1 MTENILKGALR
12 PAIAIALLFGPVG
25 CFSQG
30 TITGKLTLEDGA
42 PPTAAT
48 IAFFFNDKL
57 EESVTPNADGTFSI
71 SFVKEGVFSA
81 VASAPG
87 YDSQTVHNILSPA
100 AGTSVME
107 DITLTVTPD
116 DVTITVKD
124 KKGNP
129 FANMALR
136 VSRQSTV
143 TLTTDAQGT
152 ATLPN
157 LPFGDY
163 FHDPRPYTRDP
174 SKSFAVNLQDRL
186 LFSRVASHDSYELV
200 LRRVT
205 YIEGENLAASSKPG
219 YVAQSIVPSVDLSV
233 CGAGMAVAGSG
244 NYEIRIHEDD
254 AGQPGKLIASRTFT
268 RSEDSSTLLRTNV
281 DLVLGMVDFCLSGA
295 SPILLQGGMKYWMVL
310 GGGGGNYGSYRTLP
324 ASGDPLLYSLNGG
337 PWKPDLSDDYHR
349 ILSLNLVLTE

>member
-1 MTENILKGALR
+1 MPENMLKRALL
-12 PAIAIALLFGPVG
+12 PAIAIALLSGPVG

-42 PPTAAT
+42 PPTSAT

-57 EESVTPNADGTFSI
+57 EESVTPNADGTFSV

-100 AGTSVME
+100 AGTAFME
-107 DITLTVTPD
+107 DITLSVTPD
-116 DVTITVKD
+116 DVTITLKD
-124 KKGNP
+124 KRGNP
-129 FANMALR
+129 FANMDLR
-136 VSRQSTV
+136 VARQSTV

-152 ATLPN
+152 AIWPN

-174 SKSFAVNLQDRL
+174 SKSFAVNEKDRH
-186 LFSRVASHDSYELV
+186 LFTRVASHDSYELV

-219 YVAQSIVPSVDLSV
+219 YVAQSIVPSEGLSV
-233 CGAGMAVAGSG
+233 CGVGTGVPGSG
-244 NYEIRIHEDD
+244 NLEIRIHEDD
-254 AGQPGKLIASRTFT
+254 SGQPGKLIASRAST
-268 RSEDSSTLLRTNV
+268 RSEDSSTLLLTNV
-281 DLVLGMVDFCLSGA
+281 DLFLGMVDFCSGGA
-295 SPILLQGGMKYWMVL
+295 SPILLQGGMKYWIVVD
-310 GGGGGNYGSYRTLP
+310 GGGGKYGSYQTLP

-337 PWKPDLSDDYHR
+337 PWKPDLSDDYHK